1 MIQDKLAL
9 VPNKPG
15 CYLMKNKDG
24 IIIYVGKAKK
34 LKNRL
39 SSYFHGSHYGKTL
52 KLVNEIVDFEY
63 IVVES
68 ETESLILEQNL
79 IKKYNLENNVEF
91 VSGQKGDG
99 VIKLMTHSHITV
111 VPSAIENASA
121 TLREAMH
128 MGAPCIAS
136 FRGGMTE
143 LINDGENGFLYDYT
157 EYEFLA
163 GRIIQLM
170 QDDKLACNFSENAIE
185 KSSYL
190 HNKEKNKNDY
200 IQMYKEIFKD

>member
-1 MIQDKLAL
+1 MD
-9 VPNKPG
+9 
-15 CYLMKNKDG
+15 
-24 IIIYVGKAKK
+24 
-34 LKNRL
+34 
-39 SSYFHGSHYGKTL
+39 
-52 KLVNEIVDFEY
+52 
-63 IVVES
+63 
-68 ETESLILEQNL
+68 
-79 IKKYNLENNVEF
+79 NLENNVEF

-185 KSSYL
+185 KSSYW